1 MKKRSL
7 IYLFIAIITA
17 VSIMFT
23 GCSGKATNDSSPA
36 MPQESIAEEG
46 RGISGAAPAVP
57 GAAAPDRK
65 LIVRLY
71 MELRVD
77 NIEKGIGDA
86 EKMAASVGGYTRES
100 YQREASGQLT
110 LMIPADRVAE
120 FTEGLKGLG
129 KVINSN
135 RKTEDVTDSYFDTQV
150 RIRNLEA
157 ELETL
162 RGLLQKPG
170 WKVSEILEIEREIRR
185 LTDELETLKGYL
197 TNLDRQISYSE
208 VQISFSQNQAVIDNK
223 SRDSL
228 GYKLTLSLK
237 DGTDFMIGAVTAI
250 LSLIVF
256 LLPVSPIIAILYFVF
271 RKPLSRFKRK
281 SKKGTVTESLKD
293 PKQE

>member
-1 MKKRSL
+1 VKNRSL
-7 IYLFIAIITA
+7 LFVLIAAIVT
-17 VSIMFT
+17 VSVIFT
-23 GCSGKATNDSSPA
+23 GCSSKAAHDNSSIA
-36 MPQESIAEEG
+36 PQEGIMTEE
-46 RGISGAAPAVP
+46 SESPGAAPAVP
-57 GAAAPDRK
+57 GASVPDRK

-86 EKMAASVGGYTRES
+86 EKMAASVGGYARES
-100 YQREASGQLT
+100 YQTEASGQLT
-110 LMIPADRVAE
+110 LMIPAERVEE
-120 FTEGLKGLG
+120 FTAGLKGLG

-150 RIRNLEA
+150 RIKNLEA

-197 TNLDRQISYSE
+197 TNLDRRISYSE
-208 VQISFSQNQAVIDNK
+208 VRISFAQNQAVKDNE
-223 SRDSL
+223 SSDSL

-237 DGTDFMIGAVTAI
+237 EGTDFMIGTATAI
-250 LSLIVF
+250 LSLAVF
-256 LLPVSPIIAILYFVF
+256 LLPVSPIIAILYFIF
-271 RKPLSRFKRK
+271 RKPLRRLKRK
-281 SKKGTVTESLKD
+281 GKEA
-293 PKQE
+293 PKQ